1 MFLHCGTNDAARS
14 VSALGALEDS
24 YEAAHSVFE
33 SSASALARSDATVA
47 DGFTCAALADGSAA
61 LELIAN
67 PENHD
72 EVHDGTAEFV
82 APIVSHFVHSL
93 PLQTEE
99 VVRNAQENA
108 TETLAD
114 GGSDD
119 SDLAGTAASDRQP
132 ECYVPTD
139 TPNRIDTQASVA
151 GSPYLQQRA
160 CNMQRTA
167 CIMQRTGCNIQHAH
181 ATNSMEHTR
190 DAVHSHSAAKY
201 ACGTQH
207 RTGSTP
213 DTTQIQRNCVLCYA
227 CHRLCDAHC
236 TVALHSVTAL
246 PVNGRTTHCSQH
258 CYSAIDRSCNLCC
271 SKYPP

>member
-1 MFLHCGTNDAARS
+1 MCYTLTLAAVCTCTHTLQCSPSAVATHCLRRNASHRLPTVQVSYPSQADVTLRKTLTRGLALALAPMFLHCGTNDAARS

-33 SSASALARSDATVA
+33 SSVSALARSDATVA
-47 DGFTCAALADGSAA
+47 DGTCAALMADGSAA

-82 APIVSHFVHSL
+82 APIVSHVVHSL

-139 TPNRIDTQASVA
+139 TPNRIDTQAWQA
-151 GSPYLQQRA
+151 HPTCNREQQHA
-160 CNMQRTA
+160 TYCMQHATYRMQHTA
-167 CIMQRTGCNIQHAH
+167 CTCNTQHG
-181 ATNSMEHTR
+181 THTR
-190 DAVHSHSAAKY
+190 
-201 ACGTQH
+201 CG
-207 RTGSTP
+207 
-213 DTTQIQRNCVLCYA
+213 A
-227 CHRLCDAHC
+227 
-236 TVALHSVTAL
+236 
-246 PVNGRTTHCSQH
+246 
-258 CYSAIDRSCNLCC
+258 
-271 SKYPP
+271 

>member
-33 SSASALARSDATVA
+33 SSVSALARSDATVA
-47 DGFTCAALADGSAA
+47 DGTCAALADGSAA
-61 LELIAN
+61 LELAN

-82 APIVSHFVHSL
+82 APIVSHVVHSL

-119 SDLAGTAASDRQP
+119 SDLAGTTASHRQP
-132 ECYVPTD
+132 ECSDGHPK
-139 TPNRIDTQASVA
+139 PDTQAWQA
-151 GSPYLQQRA
+151 HPT
-160 CNMQRTA
+160 CNRE
-167 CIMQRTGCNIQHAH
+167 H
-181 ATNSMEHTR
+181 ATCNVLHASCNVPDATYSMHMQQTAWNTHAMR
-190 DAVHSHSAAKY
+190 CIATVPRSMHAARNIEQG
-201 ACGTQH
+201 A
-207 RTGSTP
+207 R
-213 DTTQIQRNCVLCYA
+213 QIRRRYNATASCATHATVFATLTA
-227 CHRLCDAHC
+227 LWHC
-236 TVALHSVTAL
+236 TAL
-246 PVNGRTTHCSQH
+246 P
-258 CYSAIDRSCNLCC
+258 LCQ
-271 SKYPP
+271 